1 MNLSLPPALFYAI
14 GAMLVTFGSLRAYH
28 LGWQALRRLRGEIEE
43 DDGEGGDI
51 EDEGESDSEVAGRVR
66 VVEAVDERRRTRAR
80 RHVRFGLLWV
90 AMGLFLVISTV
101 IQTVRAR

>member
-14 GAMLVTFGSLRAYH
+14 GAMLITFGSMRAFH
-28 LGWQALRRLRGEIEE
+28 LGWQALRRLRGEVQ
-43 DDGEGGDI
+43 
-51 EDEGESDSEVAGRVR
+51 EDEGEESPVDGESDGRAGVLD
-66 VVEAVDERRRTRAR
+66 AADERRRLQAR

-101 IQTVRAR
+101 IQTLRSR